1 MWPTL
6 LYAALAIAICG
17 WIFTS
22 FRQRRKVHALERSKE
37 EIQVEETLV
46 FDFLHGLGE
55 AFRETIKPHDL
66 HRLIVEG
73 ATRILDAHGGALY
86 LTDRSGN
93 KLVPVFLSKGCPPLV
108 PVPGHILHQAATT
121 PAALE
126 GFLRMHSVPP
136 SEGLIGT
143 ETIKP
148 HDLHRLIVEGATR
161 ILDAHGGA
169 LYLTDRS
176 GNKLVPVFL
185 SKGCPPLV
193 PVPGHILH
201 QAATAPAALEGF
213 LRMHSVPPGEGLIGT
228 VWQTTQPVSLADVRD
243 VPELARLRET
253 PLGTASLMA
262 TALLYG
268 KQNMGVLAVGNGPM
282 GAPFTPSDF
291 VVFKSIAEQS
301 AFALYN
307 AIIYSEANEKKRLDH
322 DLEIARDIQRI
333 LLPEKSP
340 AVPGFEIAGINIPAR
355 QVSGDYFDYIR
366 VDEHRL
372 GVAIADVSGKGVPA
386 SLIMAICRSVLRSQ
400 APQNPSPAEVLK
412 AVNRQLYP
420 DIKEDMFISM
430 AYLVVDHSVGSIT
443 LARAGHDA
451 PLLYRRAQQTVEL
464 IKPPGMVVGI
474 DSGSVFDR
482 ITNDFAIR
490 LEQDDCLVLYTDG
503 VTEALDAE
511 GFEFG
516 IDRMIQSV
524 RASAAHGASAIITRL
539 IDDVRNFVGAHPQN
553 DDITLITIRKHE
565 KDQP

>member
-136 SEGLIGT
+136 
-143 ETIKP
+143 
-148 HDLHRLIVEGATR
+148 
-161 ILDAHGGA
+161 
-169 LYLTDRS
+169 
-176 GNKLVPVFL
+176 
-185 SKGCPPLV
+185 
-193 PVPGHILH
+193 
-201 QAATAPAALEGF
+201 
-213 LRMHSVPPGEGLIGT
+213 GEGLIGT
-228 VWQTTQPVSLADVRD
+228 VWQTAQPVSLAAVRD

-262 TALLYG
+262 TSLLYG
-268 KQNMGVLAVGNGPM
+268 KQDMGVLAVGNGPM
-282 GAPFTPSDF
+282 MPPFTPRDF

-322 DLEIARDIQRI
+322 DLEIAQDIQRL
-333 LLPEKSP
+333 LLPSEAP
-340 AVPGFEIAGINIPAR
+340 VIEGFEISGINIPAR
-355 QVSGDYFDYIR
+355 HVSGDYFDYIK
-366 VDEHRL
+366 VDDERL

-386 SLIMAICRSVLRSQ
+386 SIIMAICRSVLRSQ
-400 APQNPSPAEVLK
+400 ATGNPSPADVLQK
-412 AVNRQLYP
+412 VNRQIYP

-430 AYLVVDHSVGSIT
+430 AYVILDHQHNTT
-443 LARAGHDA
+443 LLSRAGHDA
-451 PLLYRRAQQTVEL
+451 PLLYKRATETVTAV
-464 IKPPGMVVGI
+464 KPLGMVVGI

-482 ITNDFAIR
+482 ITGDFALS
-490 LEQDDCLVLYTDG
+490 LEQNDCLLLYTDG
-503 VTEALDAE
+503 VTEALDAN
-511 GFEFG
+511 GDEFG
-516 IDRMIQSV
+516 FDRLVQCV
-524 RASAAHGASAIITRL
+524 RASAPSGAPAIITRL
-539 IDDVRNFVGAHPQN
+539 IDELRSFVGAQPQN
-553 DDITLITIRKHE
+553 DDITLIAIRK
-565 KDQP
+565 K